1 MPRHSEDL
9 PQQLVSWWFRG
20 WQPPTSS
27 RYPQRFAGKSGH
39 SLDSDYIK
47 NVLATEIVGMVA
59 FDLTTHLIILL
70 LAFQS
75 LDQCLGQENALVCR
89 HLFQRSQPLLHGR
102 KVMA

>member
-9 PQQLVSWWFRG
+9 PSNWCLGGLGVGSRPLRVDIHKGLLVN
-20 WQPPTSS
+20 P
-27 RYPQRFAGKSGH
+27 AL

-59 FDLTTHLIILL
+59 FDLTTRLIILL